1 MGLKIRGLSAGY
13 GGQVHIEIGSLAM
26 GEPGTLVLLGRS
38 GSGKSTLLRVIAGL
52 LSPYDGEV
60 WLDGT
65 NIWALTI
72 PDRRRWFQQV
82 GMVFQ
87 EGALFDS
94 MTVEENLRFPLEC
107 GRAPRAERSDRVLN
121 MLKGVG
127 LDESA
132 LPKYPAELSGGMRR
146 RVGLAR
152 ALISQPRALLVDE
165 PTMGLDPITSRLIVS
180 LISGF
185 RDRLDYLVL
194 ATHQMEL
201 IDQIG
206 DRIVLIERGKM
217 VIETS
222 REQFMKLWRGESEPE
237 TNGEAALV
245 QFVEGR
251 ATGPLEVVA

>member
-1 MGLKIRGLSAGY
+1 MGLQIKGLSAGY
-13 GGQVHIEIGSLAM
+13 GGRVYIEIDSLAM
-26 GEPGTLVLLGRS
+26 RDPGVLVLLGRS

-52 LSPYDGEV
+52 LAPYDGEI

-65 NIWALTI
+65 NIWALSI
-72 PDRRRWFQQV
+72 PERRRWFQQV

-107 GRAPRAERSDRVLN
+107 GRIPRREWAERIQK

-132 LPKYPAELSGGMRR
+132 LEKYPSELSGGMRR

-152 ALISQPRALLVDE
+152 ALISEPQALLVDE

-180 LISGF
+180 LIAGF
-185 RDRLDYLVL
+185 RDRLDYLVI
-194 ATHQMEL
+194 ATHQIDL
-201 IDQIG
+201 IEQIG
-206 DRIVLIERGKM
+206 DRVVLIERGK
-217 VIETS
+217 VVVEVS
-222 REQFMKLWRGESEPE
+222 RDRFLELWRGRAEPKNE
-237 TNGEAALV
+237 GEAALV
-245 QFVEGR
+245 QFIEGR
-251 ATGPLEVVA
+251 PVGPLEVVA